1 MMRKFSAMAL
11 AAMTVAGAG
20 QLTWAASASAAT
32 TVPECSAANL
42 ATWVSAD
49 QGDGAAGS
57 VYYPLEFTN
66 ISGESCSLEGFPQ
79 VSAVDSTGR
88 QLGDAASPSRSFT
101 PKKVVLAAGATA
113 HAVLQWSDAAVYTSG
128 CKPEAA
134 TVLKVVVPGQHDARY
149 AMFDLDSCRLTGTV
163 YLLVQPI
170 QPGV

>member
-1 MMRKFSAMAL
+1 MMLKFSALALTAMAGL
-11 AAMTVAGAG
+11 G
-20 QLTWAASASAAT
+20 QLGWAAAASAAT

-49 QGDGAAGS
+49 QADGAAGS

-66 ISGESCSLEGFPQ
+66 ISAHSCSLEGFPQ
-79 VSAVDSTGR
+79 VSAQDSTGR
-88 QLGDAASPSRSFT
+88 QLGDAASESRAFT
-101 PKKVVLAAGATA
+101 PKRVVLAAGATA

-128 CKPEAA
+128 CGPEAA

-149 AMFDLDSCRLTGTV
+149 AMFDLDSCRLKGTV

-170 QPGV
+170 QSGV